1 MLHIITPAYRFE
13 NLDKI
18 YNSIY
23 MDDDITWHIS
33 KSNNRELLSHDFI
46 KTDNR
51 IKIYNVNCEDN
62 ETYKKRN
69 SALEKITNGY
79 FCFLDDDT
87 VFHENMY
94 IKYRECMEHNF
105 VGMIVGEQLES
116 DGEIRLLASKPKFKY
131 IDTGNVI
138 AHTDCLKECRWP
150 DTHIRGVNQ
159 KDFLFWD
166 SVYNYYGKRCG
177 IWNKPI
183 SIYNKLRE
191 Q

>member
-69 SALEKITNGY
+69 SALETSNI
-79 FCFLDDDT
+79 
-87 VFHENMY
+87 EN
-94 IKYRECMEHNF
+94 
-105 VGMIVGEQLES
+105 V
-116 DGEIRLLASKPKFKY
+116 
-131 IDTGNVI
+131 
-138 AHTDCLKECRWP
+138 
-150 DTHIRGVNQ
+150 
-159 KDFLFWD
+159 
-166 SVYNYYGKRCG
+166 
-177 IWNKPI
+177 WNI
-183 SIYNKLRE
+183 IL
-191 Q
+191 